1 MKKINLL
8 NGKIFWAVFLLSVNS
23 FSQSIYNWDN
33 QEREYFLY
41 VPENLPD
48 NAPLLFVLHGYYDTG
63 NGWVDKF
70 QYFADQHGFVVCAP
84 TGLLDNNGNT
94 HWNANFS
101 PLILGQNMTSVDDIG
116 FLSSLAIFLQEEY
129 NLDANKTFSC
139 GFSNGGFMSWSL
151 ACNAPN
157 IFRAVASVAGSMSA
171 NDWEDCNPE
180 IMVPVMQISGTNDDI
195 IPIDGTT
202 GGWSFG
208 GGTPDIYSIMSFWSN
223 MSGCI
228 DSEIINWQ
236 FDNYYDYEL
245 TSYYG
250 DCFNN
255 TVESRLYVFNE
266 MGHVWPSNTFNND
279 ESIPDLAA
287 ELIWEF
293 FMQIA
298 AQPLTNV
305 KDSLSLPKKILYT
318 SSILGQDSNKSN
330 FQLEILNDGSV
341 RKKYIFNN

>member
-1 MKKINLL
+1 MKKLL
-8 NGKIFWAVFLLSVNS
+8 TIFILLPLLS
-23 FSQSIYNWDN
+23 FSQLSFDWDN

-41 VPENLPD
+41 IPESLQED
-48 NAPLLFVLHGYYDTG
+48 APLVFVLHGYYDTG

-70 QYFADQHGFVVCAP
+70 QYLADLHGFVVCAP

-116 FLSSLAIFLQEEY
+116 FLSSLAIFLQGEY
-129 NLDANKTFSC
+129 DLDPNKTFSC

-157 IFRAVASVAGSMSA
+157 VFRAIASVAGSMSA
-171 NDWEDCNPE
+171 NDWEDCNPDVL
-180 IMVPVMQISGTNDDI
+180 VPVMQISGTNDDI
-195 IPIDGTT
+195 IPIDGST
-202 GGWSFG
+202 GGWPFG
-208 GGTPDIYSIMSFWSN
+208 GGTPDIYSIMNFWSN

-228 DSEIINWQ
+228 ASETINWE

-245 TSYYG
+245 ISYYG

-255 TVESRLYVFNE
+255 TAESRLYLFNE

-287 ELIWEF
+287 EYIWSF
-293 FMQIA
+293 FMQLA
-298 AQPLTNV
+298 AQPLVEIEEDFNCN
-305 KDSLSLPKKILYT
+305 KDKLKEID
-318 SSILGQDSNKSN
+318 ILGREVNSKTV
-330 FQLEILNDGSV
+330 LKIEIYNDGSV
-341 RKKYIFNN
+341 DKKIILK